1 MSVLFQLKEY
11 FRIQTNLFNSLKP
24 KILYLQKKKKK
35 KNPKTR
41 ASRMSLM
48 QGDLKNQK
56 RRARKKGVRKCAKCW
71 EACPI
76 CRGWNA

>member
-1 MSVLFQLKEY
+1 MHERALLLKEY
-11 FRIQTNLFNSLKP
+11 FRIQRNLFNSLKP
-24 KILYLQKKKKK
+24 KILYLQKKKKI
-35 KNPKTR
+35 PKTR
-41 ASRMSLM
+41 ASRTSLM

-56 RRARKKGVRKCAKCW
+56 RRARKKGVRKCAECW